1 MSLLPYDTFSV
12 KAFSIKLQSQSALL
26 FLLPSFIFSTII
38 TIVWHNTY
46 FTNLLAY
53 YLLLLLFLEF
63 KLHVGRDLCLFL
75 TAISPG
81 PRIVPKLV
89 DTQQTI
95 NICWMPEWV
104 ALVKIQNLSSFSFSA
119 KKQTTYFMK
128 SVMLLIFLS
137 QIERLIKNH
146 HQTQYHRSNWNT
158 TKEPLFST
166 SYLFIYLSLHMM
178 LHS

>member
-95 NICWMPEWV
+95 NIC
-104 ALVKIQNLSSFSFSA
+104 
-119 KKQTTYFMK
+119 
-128 SVMLLIFLS
+128 
-137 QIERLIKNH
+137 
-146 HQTQYHRSNWNT
+146 
-158 TKEPLFST
+158 
-166 SYLFIYLSLHMM
+166 
-178 LHS
+178 